1 MPTPEQRIREFYG
14 FAFPDDFFAF
24 REFMAGLPRNAL
36 HDVCDMRPAFP
47 FAVANGCAATDYPD
61 HPAWEDRY
69 YNDLPEFVTLFR
81 GSIDG
86 LHFGYFFDAPGELP
100 PVVAHFYNSDTFQHD
115 LDGDTIFEAVRYR
128 LENGESSFHEMIEDD
143 PDEAAH
149 YRRRLK
155 QTERLREKLSKHFGA
170 DRPETGEEYTDTYD
184 AYGGRKT
191 VADTW
196 DDMGIVVPKGKYRKL
211 KRDPFAAHPPQPT
224 KAVIKPLVAQ
234 AKKQLAAGYP
244 GAALKLGRDLWAW
257 AGMFPVCYDL
267 LDAAYAALGASRSA
281 GCWPRPAPTARSA
294 TRAARDA
301 LSSDARTPSSGKI
314 NRTRSLPCGASP
326 MPALTAGVLRRDPA
340 DVAPWAETCG
350 QIRCLVEQ
358 KDGAAAEIH
367 HVEIADAKLHYH
379 ARTDEFYYVIDGQG
393 TMTLDGEEIELHKGV
408 VVYIPR
414 GVKHAARGSL
424 TILTVCIPAGV
435 MDDIHEVE

>member
-244 GAALKLGRDLWAW
+244 GAGAEARPRPVGVGRDV
-257 AGMFPVCYDL
+257 P
-267 LDAAYAALGASRSA
+267 
-281 GCWPRPAPTARSA
+281 
-294 TRAARDA
+294 
-301 LSSDARTPSSGKI
+301 
-314 NRTRSLPCGASP
+314 
-326 MPALTAGVLRRDPA
+326 GVLRPTR
-340 DVAPWAETCG
+340 
-350 QIRCLVEQ
+350 
-358 KDGAAAEIH
+358 
-367 HVEIADAKLHYH
+367 
-379 ARTDEFYYVIDGQG
+379 
-393 TMTLDGEEIELHKGV
+393 
-408 VVYIPR
+408 R
-414 GVKHAARGSL
+414 GVRGAGARAAPPAAGRGPRLPRVLRRGPRVMRFRPTHALLLRVRSIAHVRYL
-424 TILTVCIPAGV
+424 AEPLPCPP
-435 MDDIHEVE
+435 